1 MDAGASPRRS
11 PARVA
16 KAKEPD
22 ADVILA
28 AESQSMAPE
37 TPLKTKVDRLAAK
50 NRAGG
55 TDGRAVAVA
64 AASQSTGR
72 DTQRK
77 RGLGELDL

>member
-11 PARVA
+11 PARSA

-22 ADVILA
+22 ADVVLA

-50 NRAGG
+50 SRVGG
-55 TDGRAVAVA
+55 TDGRAIVVG
-64 AASQSTGR
+64 AASQPTGR

-77 RGLGELDL
+77 RGLGELVL